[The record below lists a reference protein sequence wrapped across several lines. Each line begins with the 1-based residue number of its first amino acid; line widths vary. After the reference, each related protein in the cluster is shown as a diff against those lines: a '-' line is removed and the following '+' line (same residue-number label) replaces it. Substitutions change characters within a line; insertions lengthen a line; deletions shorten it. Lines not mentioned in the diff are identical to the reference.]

1 MILAVR
7 SGRGSEDAVSWV
19 ANVMLSVGL
28 EDRLNAE
35 AFSDWLDNRCR
46 CREPGMGPGGC
57 GSLRLITGVDHQ
69 WGGHK
74 NPECQ
79 VFAGALN
86 HADLTAVVEHFG
98 SVAWRNPNAV
108 QLFVMDQEEFF
119 FRVWMIREGALRQ
132 YAPSSPN
139 EEDDEFWPPVGS

>member
-1 MILAVR
+1 M
-7 SGRGSEDAVSWV
+7 SWV
-19 ANVMLSVGL
+19 ANVMLSVSL

-35 AFSDWLDNRCR
+35 AFSDWLDNGCH

-57 GSLRLITGVDHQ
+57 GSLRRITGVDNQ

-79 VFAGALN
+79 VYAGALN

-119 FRVWMIREGALRQ
+119 FRVWMIRKGALRQ
-132 YAPSSPN
+132 CAPSSPD
-139 EEDDEFWPPVGS
+139 EEDDEFWPSLA

>member
-35 AFSDWLDNRCR
+35 AFSDWLDSRCR

-57 GSLRLITGVDHQ
+57 GRLRFITGVDNQ

-74 NPECQ
+74 NP
-79 VFAGALN
+79 
-86 HADLTAVVEHFG
+86 
-98 SVAWRNPNAV
+98 
-108 QLFVMDQEEFF
+108 
-119 FRVWMIREGALRQ
+119 EGALRQ
-132 YAPSSPN
+132 YAPSSPD